1 MKKCGLTLVLV
12 LARFET
18 FLRRNL
24 PVMEKTD
31 PIPSTYKPR
40 RFHWY
45 IRPKDQDIFDAE
57 KMHPSTSQDLSQQ
70 SLSNSN
76 RSDSTADYRFCH
88 GGVSA
93 KYLSNMIIIALIQE
107 ISVGL
112 ILATAPLNWFRQPKF
127 IILTACRV
135 FQLVPCFLALA
146 GNYTNNAT
154 LLVPFMLSQISLGSY
169 ADLSTY
175 MLLIQD
181 FQNSHPDLWLFAS
194 PLLYVVLPIFIYAV
208 LLLLCIYVI
217 NKAIKFANMKRL
229 GSLSK
234 HNADTQIESLM

>member
-1 MKKCGLTLVLV
+1 
-12 LARFET
+12 
-18 FLRRNL
+18 
-24 PVMEKTD
+24 MEKTD
-31 PIPSTYKPR
+31 PIPYTYKPR

-45 IRPKDQDIFDAE
+45 IRPKDQDMFDAE
-57 KMHPSTSQDLSQQ
+57 KMRPSTSQDLSQD
-70 SLSNSN
+70 SISRSN
-76 RSDSTADYRFCH
+76 RSDSTAEYRFCH

-112 ILATAPLNWFRQPKF
+112 ILATEPVNWFRQPKF

-135 FQLVPCFLALA
+135 LQLVPCFLALA

-175 MLLIQD
+175 MLLIQNYQD
-181 FQNSHPDLWLFAS
+181 SHPDVWLFAS
-194 PLLYVVLPIFIYAV
+194 PLLYVVIPIFIYAL
-208 LLLLCIYVI
+208 LLLLCIYI
-217 NKAIKFANMKRL
+217 TNKSIQFVNMKRL
-229 GSLSK
+229 GTLSK
-234 HNADTQIESLM
+234 QNADTQIESLM